1 MRKVPKVLMVD
12 ARSYAAAVGNRA
24 RGGGVE
30 CEEYYENTEV
40 VFMNLANIH
49 SIRKSF
55 QALRALLN
63 SPSDHAGGNWFQS
76 LDSTKWLS
84 HLSSLLKASVRCAKA
99 LDVEGRPVI
108 VHCSDGWDRTPQIV
122 SITQILLDPYYRTI
136 EGFQVLIEKDWLD
149 YGHKMAD
156 RCGNAVAVAD
166 PNERSPIFLQ
176 WLDCVYQLVR
186 QFPCNFEFNATYL
199 VKLAAHVY
207 SQLFGTFLCN
217 SQLERKN
224 ADICVKTTSVFDFLR
239 GNPDKFRNY
248 LHLGERDDDVLWPKC
263 DLSNLLV
270 WKEVYLSSR
279 SPKVPPMFPPACNGN
294 ENQTAKSE
302 LASPSNSNSASGRAS
317 STSSS
322 APVSDSED
330 VDYLSHKGSLLPPL
344 QPQVSTDSS
353 QKSSSFNCDQVRSI
367 KKRSSNSSSHVGFLT
382 PGLRESENLRSLLL
396 QWAIKR

>member
-63 SPSDHAGGNWFQS
+63 SPSDQAGGNWFQS

-156 RCGNAVAVAD
+156 RCGNAIAVPD

-176 WLDCVYQLVR
+176 WLDCVHQLVR

-199 VKLAAHVY
+199 VKLATHVY

-217 SQLERKN
+217 SQLERKSAN
-224 ADICVKTTSVFDFLR
+224 ICEKTTSVFDFLR
-239 GNPDKFRNY
+239 SNPGKFRNY
-248 LHLGERDDDVLWPKC
+248 LHSGGRDDDVLWPKC

-279 SPKVPPMFPPACNGN
+279 SPKVPPMFSPPCNGN

-302 LASPSNSNSASGRAS
+302 PASHPNSNSASGRAS

-330 VDYLSHKGSLLPPL
+330 VDGIPRKGKLLPSL
-344 QPQVSTDSS
+344 QPDVSANSS

-367 KKRSSNSSSHVGFLT
+367 KTRWSNSLFS
-382 PGLRESENLRSLLL
+382 
-396 QWAIKR
+396 K

>member
-55 QALRALLN
+55 HALRALLN
-63 SPSDHAGGNWFQS
+63 SPPEQTGGSWFQS

-84 HLSSLLKASVRCAKA
+84 HLSALLKASVRCAKA

-156 RCGNAVAVAD
+156 RCGNAMAVPD

-176 WLDCVYQLVR
+176 WLDCIHQLVR

-199 VKLAAHVY
+199 VKLATHVY

-217 SQLERKN
+217 SQLERKSAN
-224 ADICVKTTSVFDFLR
+224 VCKNTMSVFDFLR
-239 GNPDKFRNY
+239 SNPDKFRNY
-248 LHLGERDDDVLWPKC
+248 LHMCGHDDNVIWPKC
-263 DLSNLLV
+263 ELSNLLV

-279 SPKVPPMFPPACNGN
+279 SHKIPPMFSPLCNDN
-294 ENQTAKSE
+294 DSQMVKSE
-302 LASPSNSNSASGRAS
+302 AASHSNSASVSGRVS
-317 STSSS
+317 STSSAS
-322 APVSDSED
+322 ASDGEEVVEITRQGKLTPLYNES
-330 VDYLSHKGSLLPPL
+330 GIRRPL
-344 QPQVSTDSS
+344 QTEFTVNSG
-353 QKSSSFNCDQVRSI
+353 QKSSSFNCDQVGSVDKSVFI
-367 KKRSSNSSSHVGFLT
+367 AI
-382 PGLRESENLRSLLL
+382 LRILC
-396 QWAIKR
+396 

>member
-49 SIRKSF
+49 TIRKSF
-55 QALRALLN
+55 QALRVLLN
-63 SPSDHAGGNWFQS
+63 APSDQSGGSWFQS

-99 LDVEGRPVI
+99 LDDEGRPVI

-122 SITQILLDPYYRTI
+122 SITQILLDPYYRTM
-136 EGFQVLIEKDWLD
+136 EGFQVIIEKDWLD

-156 RCGNAVAVAD
+156 RCGNAVSVPD

-176 WLDCVYQLVR
+176 WLDCVHQLVR
-186 QFPCNFEFNATYL
+186 QFPCNFEFNASYL
-199 VKLAAHVY
+199 VKLATHVY
-207 SQLFGTFLCN
+207 SHLFGTFLCN
-217 SQLERKN
+217 TQLERKN
-224 ADICVKTTSVFDFLR
+224 ANIGEKTTSVFDFLR
-239 GNPDKFRNY
+239 GYPGKFRNY
-248 LHLGERDDDVLWPKC
+248 LHLGDRDDDILWPKC

-279 SPKVPPMFPPACNGN
+279 SPKVPPMFSACWNSD
-294 ENQTAKSE
+294 ENQTSKSE
-302 LASPSNSNSASGRAS
+302 LASPSISNSASGRAS
-317 STSSS
+317 STPSS
-322 APVSDSED
+322 APMSDSED
-330 VDYLSHKGSLLPPL
+330 VDGPSTGTLTLLPQSDNSADSCQTL
-344 QPQVSTDSS
+344 STH
-353 QKSSSFNCDQVRSI
+353 NCDQVRSI
-367 KKRSSNSSSHVGFLT
+367 DRKVCLGGFH
-382 PGLRESENLRSLLL
+382 
-396 QWAIKR
+396 